1 MFDARMRRPEDG
13 NGSGRGKLTLV
24 PWCGQRPNAFSYR
37 TVTSITRKAGTRFGP
52 PSDFEDCSF
61 LNTWTEPKIAQ

>member
-37 TVTSITRKAGTRFGP
+37 TVTSITRNCLSG
-52 PSDFEDCSF
+52 
-61 LNTWTEPKIAQ
+61 